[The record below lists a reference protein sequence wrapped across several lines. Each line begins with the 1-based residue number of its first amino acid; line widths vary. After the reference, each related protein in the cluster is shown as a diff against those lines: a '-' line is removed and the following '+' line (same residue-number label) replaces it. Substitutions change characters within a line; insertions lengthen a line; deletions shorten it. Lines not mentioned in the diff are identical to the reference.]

1 MTTKQKGLLCAILGP
16 VFWGV
21 SGNVAEYLF
30 TLPDITP
37 HWLVGMRLIGSGL
50 LLLVWCLLTQRREM
64 MSVWHQP
71 KMIGQL
77 LAFGLLGVL
86 VSQYTY
92 FSAVKTSNA
101 PTATIIQYSGPILI
115 IIYLALRHHQ
125 LPRRVD
131 VISIVLAV
139 VGTYLLVT
147 QGHWNSLA
155 ISPAGVWWGLGAG
168 VGAALYTL
176 LPRELLKHYN
186 ARIVTG
192 WAMLFAGA
200 LMFPTTLFQSWPKLT
215 MVVVLGTLFVTVFGT
230 MGAYLL
236 YIQSLKYLA
245 PTTVGMLG
253 VFEPLTAT
261 FVSILV
267 FGTRFG
273 VAEIIGATLVL
284 MTTFLQTLPA
294 KKRLKHPV
302 PHNPNVK
309 L

>member
-1 MTTKQKGLLCAILGP
+1 MTDKQKGLLCAIMGP

-21 SGNVAEYLF
+21 SGNVAEFLF
-30 TLPDITP
+30 GEPHITP
-37 HWLVGMRLIGSGL
+37 HWLVGMRLVGSGIL
-50 LLLVWCLLTQRREM
+50 LLIWCMITQRKEL
-64 MSVWHQP
+64 MSVWRKP
-71 KMIGQL
+71 RTIGQL
-77 LAFGLLGVL
+77 LAFGLFGVL

-115 IIYLALRHHQ
+115 IVYLALRHRQ

-131 VISIVLAV
+131 VISIVMAV

-147 QGHWNSLA
+147 HGHWNSLA

-176 LPRELLKHYN
+176 LPRELLKVYN

-192 WAMLFAGA
+192 WAMIFAGIV
-200 LMFPTTLFQSWPKLT
+200 MFPTTLFQPWPAFT
-215 MVVVLGTLFVTVFGT
+215 AVNVWGTLFVTVFGT

-236 YIQSLKYLA
+236 YIQSLKYLT
-245 PTTVGMLG
+245 PTTVGMLS

-267 FGTRFG
+267 FNTRFG
-273 VAEIIGATLVL
+273 VAEIVGAALVL
-284 MTTFLQTLPA
+284 LTTFLQTIPA
-294 KKRLKHPV
+294 KQHIKHQV
-302 PHNPNVK
+302 SQNTNVK

>member
-1 MTTKQKGLLCAILGP
+1 MTDKQKGLVCAILGP
-16 VFWGV
+16 VCWGV

-30 TLPDITP
+30 ADPEITP
-37 HWLVGMRLIGSGL
+37 HWLVGMRLLGSGIL
-50 LLLVWCLLTQRREM
+50 LLSWCLLTQRRATL
-64 MSVWHQP
+64 SVWRR
-71 KMIGQL
+71 KSTIGQL

-92 FSAVKTSNA
+92 FSAVKASNA
-101 PTATIIQYSGPILI
+101 PTATIIQYSAPIMI
-115 IIYLALRHHQ
+115 IIYLAFAHRQ

-131 VISIVLAV
+131 VISILMAV
-139 VGTYLLVT
+139 FGTYLLVT
-147 QGHWNSLA
+147 RGHWNSLA
-155 ISPAGVWWGLGAG
+155 ISPAGIWWGLGAG

-176 LPRELLKHYN
+176 LPQRLLLYFN

-192 WAMLFAGA
+192 WAMMFAGL
-200 LMFPTTLFQSWPKLT
+200 LMLPTMFNQTWPTVTLINIA
-215 MVVVLGTLFVTVFGT
+215 GTLFVTVFGT

-236 YIQSLKYLA
+236 YIQSLKYLR

-253 VFEPLTAT
+253 VFEPLTAS
-261 FVSILV
+261 FVSVIA

-273 VAEIIGATLVL
+273 IAEIIGALLVL

-294 KKRLKHPV
+294 KKHISHAV
-302 PHNPNVK
+302 SHNPNAK